1 MTIPS
6 PWMILGAIAVAFSA
20 YLYGHH
26 AGYAQKETEDAL
38 EIARLNDEARQ
49 KEQTLNK
56 QLTQQSTQL
65 QEAND
70 AVTQKQFDLDRA
82 IRSGRVRLP
91 SSCAQ
96 ANSSAGPATGHSNDA
111 GSESDQETLRAIAEI
126 AAAGDKA
133 INQLNACVAAYN
145 QVKEAVNAQG
155 R

>member
-1 MTIPS
+1 MIN
-6 PWMILGAIAVAFSA
+6 PWMILGAIAVAFSV

-26 AGYAQKETEDAL
+26 AGYAQKETEDQL

-49 KEQTLNK
+49 KEQELNK
-56 QLTQQSTQL
+56 QLNNQSTQL
-65 QEAND
+65 QEANN

-91 SSCAQ
+91 SSSCVQ
-96 ANSSAGPATGHSNDA
+96 TSTSARSPDGNSNDA
-111 GSESDQETLRAIAEI
+111 GSESDQATLRAIAEI

-133 INQLNACVAAYN
+133 INQLNACIAAYN
-145 QVKEAVNAQG
+145 QVKEAVNGQ

>member
-1 MTIPS
+1 MIN
-6 PWMILGAIAVAFSA
+6 PWMILGAIAAALIV
-20 YLYGHH
+20 YTTGHH
-26 AGYAQKETEDAL
+26 AGYVQKETEDQL

-49 KEQTLNK
+49 KEQELNK

-91 SSCAQ
+91 SSCVQ
-96 ANSSAGPATGHSNDA
+96 ANSSAGPTSGNSNDA

-145 QVKEAVNAQG
+145 QVKEAVNGQ